1 MPPIDFTNMSYHAT
15 EERKDRFAT
24 IEQLTG
30 WGHSCAIAVG
40 HIDKTTTETLTS
52 TGVVIVRNQD
62 NMIIT
67 AYIARVGQ
75 AKRIWEQAT
84 HGKVNFPRK
93 LWNRVQYNNN
103 TKEWK
108 KICGLA

>member
-1 MPPIDFTNMSYHAT
+1 MAPIDFSNVSYHAIA
-15 EERKDRFAT
+15 ERKGRFDT

-30 WGHSCAIAVG
+30 WGHTCAVATG

-75 AKRIWEQAT
+75 ARRIWEQAT
-84 HGKVNFPRK
+84 NGKVFPRK
-93 LWNRVQYNNN
+93 LWNRVHYNNN